1 MVQCLKHM
9 SKHITIVVPVFNEA
23 ENILSLYERIAA
35 VFSELGENYQ
45 YRLLFVDDGSTDA
58 SVERIDGLMK
68 ANSRVHCVRLSRNFG
83 KEAALSAGI
92 AQAEGD
98 AVILID
104 ADLQHPPAL
113 IKDFIAQWELGADIV
128 IGLRKKNPDEGL
140 IRKVGSKVFAYI
152 MRKIGDAPTISG
164 ATDFRLLDSIVVEE
178 FKHFTEHGRMTR
190 GLIDWL
196 GFTRAYVSFDAHKR
210 HAGEARYGYR
220 KLMGLGFSALFSHSM
235 LPLKVAGYLGFFIT
249 LFAGGLG
256 LFIFVEQ
263 IILGDP
269 FVLEIPAT
277 AMLAVMILFLNGIL
291 LVSIGLVSV
300 YVAKI
305 HHETLNRP
313 LFVIRQKKSRT
324 IPPANK

>member
-152 MRKIGDAPTISG
+152 MRKIGDAPLYPERPTL
-164 ATDFRLLDSIVVEE
+164 DF
-178 FKHFTEHGRMTR
+178 
-190 GLIDWL
+190 
-196 GFTRAYVSFDAHKR
+196 
-210 HAGEARYGYR
+210 
-220 KLMGLGFSALFSHSM
+220 
-235 LPLKVAGYLGFFIT
+235 
-249 LFAGGLG
+249 
-256 LFIFVEQ
+256 
-263 IILGDP
+263 
-269 FVLEIPAT
+269 
-277 AMLAVMILFLNGIL
+277 
-291 LVSIGLVSV
+291 
-300 YVAKI
+300 
-305 HHETLNRP
+305 
-313 LFVIRQKKSRT
+313 
-324 IPPANK
+324 